1 MTSASAPL
9 RPRRGRHGRG
19 LRGPMAWP
27 PVPAMATR
35 AEQFDELVLDAAAR
49 IEQRLGRPLGDAEF
63 AVEDVPPSD
72 PAPWESSDVPLGRLF
87 AAQGKMPARQTAG
100 PGAHPRTPTVRDRW
114 AAHPQPRT
122 RRHPTACRGAARYG
136 RQRRAQARR
145 TARLVWPSRARVAR
159 PSGPAD

>member
-1 MTSASAPL
+1 
-9 RPRRGRHGRG
+9 
-19 LRGPMAWP
+19 MAWP

-87 AAQGKMPARQTAG
+87 AAQGKMPARIVVYRRPVETRATDSRELAALVNDVVVEQAASLLGVDPRELDAG
-100 PGAHPRTPTVRDRW
+100 YDPHGD
-114 AAHPQPRT
+114 
-122 RRHPTACRGAARYG
+122 
-136 RQRRAQARR
+136 
-145 TARLVWPSRARVAR
+145 
-159 PSGPAD
+159 

>member
-1 MTSASAPL
+1 MPPPSAPL
-9 RPRRGRHGRG
+9 HPRRDRHGRG

-49 IEQRLGRPLGDAEF
+49 LEQQAGKTLGEVEF

-87 AAQGKMPARQTAG
+87 AAQGRMHARIVVYRRPVETRASDARELAALVNDVVVEQVASMLGVDPRDLDAG
-100 PGAHPRTPTVRDRW
+100 YDPGED
-114 AAHPQPRT
+114 
-122 RRHPTACRGAARYG
+122 
-136 RQRRAQARR
+136 
-145 TARLVWPSRARVAR
+145 
-159 PSGPAD
+159 